1 MVAELHEFTTS
12 QYIKERGQVH
22 VPSELL
28 QRYAKKSNNR
38 TVLSDVLKDLGIDR
52 GQY

>member
-12 QYIKERGQVH
+12 QYIKERSQVH

-28 QRYAKKSNNR
+28 QRYTKKCNNR
-38 TVLSDVLKDLGIDR
+38 KMLSDVLKDLGIDR
-52 GQY
+52 GRY